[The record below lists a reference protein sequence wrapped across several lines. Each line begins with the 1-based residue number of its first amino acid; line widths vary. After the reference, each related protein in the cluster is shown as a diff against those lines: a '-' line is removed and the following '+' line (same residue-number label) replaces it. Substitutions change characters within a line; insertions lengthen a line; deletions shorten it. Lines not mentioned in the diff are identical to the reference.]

1 MIFGNGPQWGRGLT
15 SGAVGPD
22 PAWVTLAGTIDGVTG
37 TVVGAQAG
45 LSTRFTKLPSGT
57 HCGHTY
63 SHTGH
68 MGPATPTHQR
78 ATPTHQQATPIQMP
92 SFPFDAL
99 MEKPKVEAS
108 VGSLTRSAPRLRS
121 RYLTIV
127 LTVSLNQ
134 QLEDVCRK
142 LVSS

>member
-45 LSTRFTKLPSGT
+45 LSTRFTELPSGT

-68 MGPATPTHQR
+68 MGPATPTRQW
-78 ATPTHQQATPIQMP
+78 ATPTQTP
-92 SFPFDAL
+92 SSLFDAL
-99 MEKPKVEAS
+99 MEKPNEETS
-108 VGSLTRSAPRLRS
+108 VGSLTRSASRLGS

-134 QLEDVCRK
+134 QLEDVCTK

>member
-37 TVVGAQAG
+37 AVVGAQAG
-45 LSTRFTKLPSGT
+45 LGTRFTKLPSGT

-68 MGPATPTHQR
+68 MGEATPTHQTGH
-78 ATPTHQQATPIQMP
+78 AHTLTP

-99 MEKPKVEAS
+99 MEKPNEETS
-108 VGSLTRSAPRLRS
+108 VGPLTRSASRLGS

-134 QLEDVCRK
+134 QLEDVCTK